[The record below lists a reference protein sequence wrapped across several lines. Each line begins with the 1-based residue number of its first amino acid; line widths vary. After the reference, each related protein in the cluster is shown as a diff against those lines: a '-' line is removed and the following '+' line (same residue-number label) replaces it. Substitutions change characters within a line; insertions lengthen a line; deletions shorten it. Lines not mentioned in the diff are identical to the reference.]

1 MSTFAH
7 LLTVQLNLVLSA
19 QLIRVFYEYVPLNW
33 LSIGSIIGM
42 MSLRFWRF
50 NESVGQERKQPATN
64 THYDALLQR
73 CGQLETQLAELEVQ
87 KTTLTEALELRS
99 RELTTQTLNLLQ
111 KNALMEEVREMI
123 SDILKVSATAAQP
136 QKINY
141 NRLIKLIDYSFSLDK
156 EWEDFRVY
164 FEQVH
169 QSFFVRLKEICPDLT
184 PGELRLCALVKLN
197 LNLKESATI
206 LKISP
211 DSVKTARYRLRKKL
225 NVSEEQTL
233 TDYLLTL

>member
-1 MSTFAH
+1 M
-7 LLTVQLNLVLSA
+7 
-19 QLIRVFYEYVPLNW
+19 
-33 LSIGSIIGM
+33 
-42 MSLRFWRF
+42 
-50 NESVGQERKQPATN
+50 
-64 THYDALLQR
+64 R
-73 CGQLETQLAELEVQ
+73 CSQLEEQLLRIETE
-87 KTTLTEALELRS
+87 KSTLTEELELRS

-123 SDILKVSATAAQP
+123 AEILKSSTPSSQP
-136 QKINY
+136 QKVSY

-156 EWEDFRVY
+156 EWEDFKVY

-184 PGELRLCALVKLN
+184 SGELRLCALVKLN

-225 NVSEEQTL
+225 NVPEEQTL
-233 TDYLLTL
+233 TDYLLTLQ

>member
-1 MSTFAH
+1 MFTFTHVLSAH
-7 LLTVQLNLVLSA
+7 LNLVSSA
-19 QLIRVFYEYVPLNW
+19 QLTGLLHEYVPVYC
-33 LSIGSIIGM
+33 SGIGVIVGM
-42 MSLRFWRF
+42 MGLSLRRF
-50 NESVGQERKQPATN
+50 NGIAGAKQKQAPTDS
-64 THYDALLQR
+64 HYDALLQR
-73 CGQLETQLAELEVQ
+73 CDQLEAQLEELETQ
-87 KTTLTEALELRS
+87 KNTLTEELELRS

-111 KNALMEEVREMI
+111 KNALMEEVRAMV
-123 SDILKVSATAAQP
+123 SDILKSATTAPQP
-136 QKINY
+136 QKLTY
-141 NRLIKLIDYSFSLDK
+141 NRLIKLIDYSFTLDK

-225 NVSEEQTL
+225 NIPEEQTL

>member
-1 MSTFAH
+1 MFTVANTFLSH
-7 LLTVQLNLVLSA
+7 PDTCTLLTNLSVSWLKPGLLSSCW
-19 QLIRVFYEYVPLNW
+19 LVGILG
-33 LSIGSIIGM
+33 LSIWHLDTPFYKRKRQ
-42 MSLRFWRF
+42 SLT
-50 NESVGQERKQPATN
+50 A
-64 THYDALLQR
+64 THYDELVEQCNR
-73 CGQLETQLAELEVQ
+73 LEVQ
-87 KTTLTEALELRS
+87 LSQLLCEKDNLAQELELRS

-111 KNALMEEVREMI
+111 KNVLMEEVREMI
-123 SDILKVSATAAQP
+123 AELLKTSSTSLHPGGVS
-136 QKINY
+136 Y
-141 NRLIKLIDYSFSLDK
+141 SRLIKLIDYSFSLDK
-156 EWEDFRVY
+156 EWEDFKIY

-225 NVSEEQTL
+225 NIPEEQTL
-233 TDYLLTL
+233 TDFLLTI